1 MKTQKTYRMR
11 WIEQADLWLSL
22 ILLDVKL
29 SIVAPSAPSL
39 ARYESCLDRAF
50 EIDSVLDLEVL

>member
-1 MKTQKTYRMR
+1 MEHRFVKTQKTYRMR

-22 ILLDVKL
+22 IL
-29 SIVAPSAPSL
+29 VAPSAPSL

>member
-22 ILLDVKL
+22 ILVG
-29 SIVAPSAPSL
+29 PSAPSL

>member
-1 MKTQKTYRMR
+1 MEQTQKTYRMC

-22 ILLDVKL
+22 IL
-29 SIVAPSAPSL
+29 VAPSAPSL